1 MTAALHRL
9 PLPGLVALDTPRL
22 ALLLLAVEP
31 RLRGIAFAGPPGS
44 GKSALLHGLHALL
57 PDAPFEPLPIG
68 ADDEALLGG
77 LDLEATLARGARVVR
92 RGLLA
97 RADGGVLAAEDCNLL
112 PEGTVNLL
120 LGALDAGEVR
130 IEREG
135 LSLRHRC
142 RLRLV
147 ATFDP
152 AEGAP
157 RAHLLDR
164 VGLIVALPRPGAAAA
179 RAEVVRRHLSP
190 PGDLWAEDLEMLREL
205 VATARGGLAEV
216 QLGEGQAREIAAA
229 ALAFGVQGHRA
240 DLFAQLAARAS
251 AALALRDRVE
261 REDLELAVRLVL
273 APRAVRHPEA
283 APPDT
288 PPETPPDAADAA
300 SARAPPPER
309 DAGQPPTEA
318 PAPPPEE
325 DLQLGDEV
333 LAAIATDLPDVLA
346 ALPFRA
352 ARGGRSGSRGST
364 GGRRGRH
371 VASVPGGPRDGR
383 LDVIATLR
391 AAARWQRL
399 RPHRQVGDGDGDG
412 RRGGAR
418 RLAIRAPDLR
428 VKRFRDKAGALFLF
442 AVDASGSMALNRMRQ
457 AKGAVHALL
466 ERAYVNRDR
475 VALMSFRGQSADL
488 LLPPTGSVELLRR
501 AVDHIPTGGGTP
513 IAAALVAALEVAQ
526 QARRRGLQNVVLVL
540 LTDARANIG
549 LKADRAGVEEELRQV
564 ARAVAATGLKS
575 LVIDTQR
582 SYLSQGTARKL
593 AAWLDGQYLYLP
605 GAEGAAIAAA
615 ARGAA

>member
-1 MTAALHRL
+1 M

-31 RLRGIAFAGPPGS
+31 RLRGIAFAGPAGS
-44 GKSALLHGLHALL
+44 GKSALLHGLAALL
-57 PDAPFEPLPIG
+57 PDLPFEMLPLG
-68 ADDEALLGG
+68 SDEEALLGG

-92 RGLLA
+92 HGLLA
-97 RADGGVLAAEDCNLL
+97 RADGGLLAAEDCNLL

-135 LSLRHRC
+135 LSLRSPC

-152 AEGAP
+152 AEGPP

-164 VGLIVALPRPGAAAA
+164 IGLIVPLPRLAPAGA
-179 RAEVVRRHLSP
+179 RGEIVRRHLSP
-190 PGDLWAEDLEMLREL
+190 AADLWEEDLAVLRDV
-205 VATARGGLAEV
+205 VAVARAS
-216 QLGEGQAREIAAA
+216 LGDIRLSEPQARELTRAAV
-229 ALAFGVQGHRA
+229 ALGVQGHRA

-251 AALALRDRVE
+251 AALALRDAVQ

-273 APRAVRHPEA
+273 VPRATQQPT
-283 APPDT
+283 APPT
-288 PPETPPDAADAA
+288 EPPPATETPPQSSED
-300 SARAPPPER
+300 SPP
-309 DAGQPPTEA
+309 DPPTEP
-318 PAPPPEE
+318 PA
-325 DLQLGDEV
+325 DGDVELTEEV
-333 LAAIATDLPDVLA
+333 LAALAIDLPDVLA
-346 ALPFRA
+346 TLPFRS

-364 GGRRGRH
+364 DGTRGRH
-371 VASVPGGPRDGR
+371 VTSVPGTPREGR

-399 RPHRQVGDGDGDG
+399 RPPGV
-412 RRGGAR
+412 RRVVVRGED
-418 RLAIRAPDLR
+418 IRI
-428 VKRFRDKAGALFLF
+428 KRFRDKAGALFVF

-475 VALMSFRGQSADL
+475 VALMSFRGQGAEL

-501 AVDHIPTGGGTP
+501 AVDQIPTGGGTP
-513 IAAALVAALEVAQ
+513 LAATLVAALEVAQ
-526 QARRRGLQNVVLVL
+526 QARRRGLHNVVLVL
-540 LTDARANIG
+540 LTDARANVG
-549 LKADRAGVEEELRQV
+549 LKADRAGVEEELRQL
-564 ARAVAATGLKS
+564 ALLTAASGLKA

-582 SYLSQGTARKL
+582 SYLSQGSAQKL
-593 AAWLDGQYLYLP
+593 ATWLGGQYLYLP
-605 GAEGAAIAAA
+605 GASGATIAAA
-615 ARGAA
+615 AQSAA